1 MLVGQHPTHLDVSDL
16 FLQLLTVNEPRSGV
30 GEAARGVGVEV
41 TGSED
46 GLRVL
51 ELPRLGGDVLEQSWK
66 TGRGRLSLA
75 TTKSMLTLS
84 GLFY

>member
-66 TGRGRLSLA
+66 TGRGGQKVCSHFLDCFIDTFS
-75 TTKSMLTLS
+75 
-84 GLFY
+84 